1 MRTFH
6 LDVSLHRHSL
16 LELMSYQITD
26 FPLNLD
32 ALHYPSDKSPIISV
46 FSFVSS
52 FVSFLYTQVFF
63 SLSLLPDSSS
73 VLCSF
78 SESVRVRTE
87 WSGLDRQELR
97 RDFRGCPL
105 HSWTARSGVMTPSGS
120 ESASDPA
127 FRPYLSCSRLM
138 SEQYTVDD
146 GGGSHMPRSANAK
159 LPVMRIQVLM
169 HKNKKECVCC
179 KASQTP

>member
-1 MRTFH
+1 M
-6 LDVSLHRHSL
+6 HSL
-16 LELMSYQITD
+16 LI
-26 FPLNLD
+26 NLQ
-32 ALHYPSDKSPIISV
+32 
-46 FSFVSS
+46 SS
-52 FVSFLYTQVFF
+52 VSFHLSLHLIHFYTPKCFF
-63 SLSLLPDSSS
+63 LSLSLSLSLLPDSSS

-127 FRPYLSCSRLM
+127 FKPYLSCSRLIL
-138 SEQYTVDD
+138 EQYTVDD
-146 GGGSHMPRSANAK
+146 GGGSHMSRSANAK

-169 HKNKKECVCC
+169 HENKKERVRC

>member
-1 MRTFH
+1 
-6 LDVSLHRHSL
+6 
-16 LELMSYQITD
+16 MSYQITD

-32 ALHYPSDKSPIISV
+32 ALPSDKSPVISV

-52 FVSFLYTQVFF
+52 FDSFLHTQVFF
-63 SLSLLPDSSS
+63 SLSLSLLPDSSS
-73 VLCSF
+73 ILCSF

-97 RDFRGCPL
+97 RDFRGRPL

-127 FRPYLSCSRLM
+127 FRPYLSCSRLIL
-138 SEQYTVDD
+138 EQYTVDD
-146 GGGSHMPRSANAK
+146 GGGSHMSRSANAK

-169 HKNKKECVCC
+169 HENKKKRVRC